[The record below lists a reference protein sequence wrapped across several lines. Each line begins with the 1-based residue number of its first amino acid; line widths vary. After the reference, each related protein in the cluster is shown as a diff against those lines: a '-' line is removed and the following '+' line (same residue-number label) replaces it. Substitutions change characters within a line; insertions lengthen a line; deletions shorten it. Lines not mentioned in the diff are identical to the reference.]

1 MKRPLILTIGRVL
14 LLLIVLSFALI
25 LASCSTAPKAPD
37 PFDTLLMEAAREM
50 FKDTNSPQP

>member
-1 MKRPLILTIGRVL
+1 MNRSLIISIGRL
-14 LLLIVLSFALI
+14 LLLFIVLSFALI

-50 FKDTNSPQP
+50 FKAPNSTQP